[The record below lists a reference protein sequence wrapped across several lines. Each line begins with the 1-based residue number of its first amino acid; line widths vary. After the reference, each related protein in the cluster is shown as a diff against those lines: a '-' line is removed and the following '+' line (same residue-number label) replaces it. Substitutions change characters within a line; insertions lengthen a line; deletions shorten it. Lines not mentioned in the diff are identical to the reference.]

1 MRANFGGSDSV
12 TVVLSPGFYLMKLWL
27 DADAAP
33 RDVKEVC
40 YRASERLKLET
51 VLVANHRLQLPLG
64 YAHLSTVRVDGGP
77 DVADRHIA
85 DHALAGDVVVTAD
98 IPLAAILVP
107 KGVVVIDPRGDEY
120 SPESIGER
128 LSVRNFMDG
137 LRGAGVDTGG
147 NGAYGAREKQAFA
160 NALDRALTRA
170 MRMR

>member
-1 MRANFGGSDSV
+1 
-12 TVVLSPGFYLMKLWL
+12 MKLWL

-40 YRASERLKLET
+40 YRASDRLRLET

-107 KGVVVIDPRGDEY
+107 KGVVVIDPRGEEY

-147 NGAYGAREKQAFA
+147 YAAYGAREKQAFA